1 MHFGPCH
8 LQLLNQELREAKSA
22 KMEKMK
28 MNVTPNAEASLQQS
42 PAQNHLPQS
51 PPDTPASAQMA
62 SSVPPAAPAAHA
74 AGPPPPAK
82 LHLGR
87 DQFQSTRQ
95 KLPLF
100 VGLRKK
106 VFSGFGCHLL

>member
-8 LQLLNQELREAKSA
+8 LQLLNRELREAKSA

-28 MNVTPNAEASLQQS
+28 MNVTPDAETSVQQS

-51 PPDTPASAQMA
+51 PPDTPASAQTA

-74 AGPPPPAK
+74 APPPPAK
-82 LHLGR
+82 LHLG
-87 DQFQSTRQ
+87 
-95 KLPLF
+95 
-100 VGLRKK
+100 
-106 VFSGFGCHLL
+106 